1 MKYLLRRLFV
11 KQLATL
17 NEVNAFRT
25 GGMSLFVVICYGNL
39 QKEIPMFVLLFTAL
53 LLLDVSL
60 AMAKHGLVSESKRHY
75 NSKEIYG
82 QTQQ

>member
-1 MKYLLRRLFV
+1 MGVRTAIKRKANEVLRRLFV

-17 NEVNAFRT
+17 NEVNAFPT

-39 QKEIPMFVLLFTAL
+39 QKEIPMYVRLLTT

-60 AMAKHGLVSESKRHY
+60 ANAKHGLVSALKRH
-75 NSKEIYG
+75 
-82 QTQQ
+82 

>member
-1 MKYLLRRLFV
+1 MGVHMAIKRKANEVLRRLFV

-39 QKEIPMFVLLFTAL
+39 QKEIPMYA
-53 LLLDVSL
+53 
-60 AMAKHGLVSESKRHY
+60 
-75 NSKEIYG
+75 
-82 QTQQ
+82 

>member
-1 MKYLLRRLFV
+1 MGVYMAIKRKANEVLRRLFV

-39 QKEIPMFVLLFTAL
+39 QKEIPMYTLDCLPHCWSVVVL
-53 LLLDVSL
+53 
-60 AMAKHGLVSESKRHY
+60 GCLVSTRKTWSCPRRH
-75 NSKEIYG
+75 
-82 QTQQ
+82 